1 MLSLNDFGRPWPN
14 PRRNVIAQLLDQF
27 GADICIAAAEETRRI
42 IQNDDRAPN
51 VTGLFAKKCADIAA
65 ERESVREIAELSL
78 AGAKA
83 RRALA

>member
-14 PRRNVIAQLLDQF
+14 PRRDVIAQLLDQF
-27 GADICIAAAEETRRI
+27 GADTCIAAAEETRRI

-51 VTGLFAKKCADIAA
+51 VTALFAKKCADIAA
-65 ERESVREIAELSL
+65 ERESVRDEI
-78 AGAKA
+78 